1 MRRWRTWIGCLWMPF
16 ACASQN
22 VPEPREA
29 LQRYETA
36 VREKNAAAL
45 HALLSADARRAVSVE
60 DVKRWLEQSQP
71 ELQRRA
77 RVLVSPDSQWTTR
90 ATVRY
95 VDGETATLTLEQ
107 GEFKVDAAAALP
119 ASARTPQ
126 EALSHLRRALAG
138 RNYPALTRIL
148 TPDSA
153 RALESKF
160 SGLVNALEQPQA
172 LPVQVEGN
180 RASVVTADGHRI
192 ELEQEDGVWRVRDF
206 E

>member
-1 MRRWRTWIGCLWMPF
+1 MRRWRTWIGCLWVPLS
-16 ACASQN
+16 CASQA
-22 VPEPREA
+22 VPEPRAA
-29 LQRYETA
+29 LLQYETA
-36 VREKNAAAL
+36 VREKDAAAL
-45 HALLSADARRAVSVE
+45 HALLSAEARRAVSVK
-60 DVKRWLEQSQP
+60 DVQNWLAESQP
-71 ELQRRA
+71 QLQRRA
-77 RVLVSPDSQWTTR
+77 QALTSKSSQWTTR

-107 GEFKVDAAAALP
+107 GEFRIDAAAALP
-119 ASARTPQ
+119 ASARTPE

-153 RALESKF
+153 RALEDKF
-160 SGLVNALEQPQA
+160 RGLVNALEQPQA
-172 LPVQVEGN
+172 LPVQIDGK

-192 ELEQEDGVWRVRDF
+192 ELEEKDGVWRVRDF